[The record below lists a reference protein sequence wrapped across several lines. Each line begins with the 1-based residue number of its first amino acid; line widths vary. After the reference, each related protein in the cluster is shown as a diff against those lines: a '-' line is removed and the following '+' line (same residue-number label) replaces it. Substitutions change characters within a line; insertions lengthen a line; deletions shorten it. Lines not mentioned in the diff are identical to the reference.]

1 MMEEMKALVRQ
12 KDICVLAT
20 VSQNKPHCSLMA
32 YTTDDECREIYM
44 VTNKLT
50 KKYRNLTENPLVS
63 LLIDTRDE
71 DTGSARLKAKALT
84 VEGAF
89 EGIEDEARKDIIRNR
104 LLERHP
110 HLGTL
115 ALHPDAEVFSI
126 KVLSFLLLRGPT
138 DSHFEQ
144 MV

>member
-1 MMEEMKALVRQ
+1 MLEEMKALVRQ

-20 VSQNKPHCSLMA
+20 ASENQPHCSLMA
-32 YTTDDECREIYM
+32 YTTDDACREIYM

-50 KKYRNLTENPLVS
+50 RKYKNLKENPFVS

-71 DTGSARLKAKALT
+71 DTGSGRLKAKALT

-89 EGIEDEARKDIIRNR
+89 EGIEDEARKDTIRNR

-110 HLGTL
+110 HLREL

-126 KVLSFLLLRGPT
+126 KVMSFLLLSGPT

>member
-20 VSQNKPHCSLMA
+20 ASQNKPHCSLMA

-71 DTGSARLKAKALT
+71 DTGSGRLKAKALT

-144 MV
+144 VV

>member
-1 MMEEMKALVRQ
+1 MLEEMKALVRQ

-20 VSQNKPHCSLMA
+20 ASENQPHCSLMA

-50 KKYRNLTENPLVS
+50 RKYRNLMENPSVS
-63 LLIDTRDE
+63 LLIDTRDD
-71 DTGSARLKAKALT
+71 DTGSGRLNTKALT

-89 EGIEDEARKDIIRNR
+89 EGIEDKTRKDMIRDR
-104 LLERHP
+104 LLGRHP
-110 HLGTL
+110 HLGAL

-126 KVLSFLLLRGPT
+126 KVISFLLLSGPT
-138 DSHFEQ
+138 TSHFEK
-144 MV
+144 VV